1 MKFGLIC
8 CLYDDHEY
16 LDCVM
21 VPFQRLDKVL
31 IMVSD
36 RPWNG
41 KPSDTSEVIQH
52 VNRICAVM
60 PNFELVRGNW
70 ATEKDQRNA
79 GLAKLYKEGIDYTFI
94 VDGDEIYHEAHVRN
108 ITQFALANSA
118 VAAFHIEWNTFWT
131 KRYYAI
137 TPRENFKPVVLVKT
151 SSFMFTGL
159 RQGTTNITRA
169 DDKIFVSGAEKGKPQ
184 PYNYQVIPP
193 QVAICYH
200 LSYARTDEAIKRK
213 IETFSHA
220 TEIVDGWYEDV
231 WQKWTPESTNL
242 HPVTPMQYKKA
253 EKYRFIDFPAQLQS
267 FIKYE
272 RRSIPCSIIILNW
285 NSCDLLRRCLSQIE
299 FNTSGVKYEV
309 VIVDNGSTKDDSV
322 PYLQALTE
330 KSFVFPVKVVYNK
343 ENLGF
348 AGGVNSGLAVAN
360 PDSDVCLLNVDA
372 EVQTGWL
379 EELYHTL
386 IRVPSSGLIGPLG
399 NKVESGYQ
407 AEGMVKEDAVVPNLH
422 FYCVLISRPLIDQ
435 IGKFDTRFGLGGWE
449 DNDYGTRA
457 KLAGFG
463 HVISAKSL
471 VRHEAHQ
478 VYRLNGE
485 DHTKLDS
492 INERKFLDKYY
503 AVLFEVAQ
511 AFDPYGI
518 PDLAKKAG
526 LILE

>member
-1 MKFGLIC
+1 M
-8 CLYDDHEY
+8 
-16 LDCVM
+16 
-21 VPFQRLDKVL
+21 PFQKLDKVL
-31 IMVSD
+31 IMVSN

-41 KPSDTSEVIQH
+41 EPSDTSEVIKH
-52 VNRICAVM
+52 INSICAVM
-60 PNFELVRGNW
+60 PNFELVQGNW

-94 VDGDEIYHEAHVRN
+94 VDGDEIYHEQHVRG
-108 ITQFALANSA
+108 IQQYVQANPA

-131 KRYYAI
+131 KKYYVIA
-137 TPRENFKPVVLVKT
+137 PREQFKPVVVVKT
-151 SSFMFTGL
+151 SGFVFTGL

-169 DDKIFVSGAEKGKPQ
+169 GDMVFVSAPEMGKAQ
-184 PYNYQVIPP
+184 PYNYQVIPT
-193 QVAICYH
+193 QVAFCYH
-200 LSYARTDEAIKRK
+200 LSYARTDGVIKRK

-220 TEIVDGWYEDV
+220 PEIVDGWYENV
-231 WQKWTPESTNL
+231 WKKWTPESTNL
-242 HPVTPMQYKKA
+242 HPVTPMQYKRA
-253 EKYRFIDFPAQLQS
+253 VKYRFVDFPAQLQS

-272 RRSIPCSIIILNW
+272 RRSIPCSIVILNW

-299 FNTSGVKYEV
+299 YNTSGVGYEV
-309 VIVDNGSTKDDSV
+309 IIVDNGSVKDDSV
-322 PYLQALTE
+322 SYLQALTE
-330 KSFVFPVKVVYNK
+330 KSFAFPFKVVYNK

-372 EVQTGWL
+372 EVQVGWL
-379 EELYHTL
+379 EELYNSM
-386 IRVPSSGLIGPLG
+386 IRVPQSGLIGPLG
-399 NKVESGYQ
+399 NKVDSGYQ
-407 AEGMVKEDAVVPNLH
+407 AEGTVKEDTVVPNLH
-422 FYCVLISRPLIDQ
+422 FYCTLIFRPLIDQ

-457 KLAGFG
+457 KLAGFC

-478 VYRLNGE
+478 VYKLNGE
-485 DHTKLDS
+485 DSTALDR

-518 PDLAKKAG
+518 SDLAKKAG
-526 LILE
+526 LFLE